1 MKKIAITT
9 TTFGKYDERPLKLL
23 EEYGLEVV
31 LNPYGRTL
39 KKDEVI
45 EFCKGAIGVIAGTEI
60 LDIDT
65 LECLT
70 KTYSQSPGL
79 RPQTLKVI
87 SRCGSGLANVDL
99 DTAKRLGIK
108 VFNTPD
114 APIVAVAELT
124 VGLILNLL
132 RKVCWMDRNLRNE
145 QWEKMMGNL
154 LNKKKVGIKGFG
166 RIGKKVAELLR
177 PFGCEIAYADPFVDD
192 GLLGMKRL
200 SFDDLLGWADI
211 ITIHVSVKDRLVGEK
226 EFQLMKKG
234 AWLVNTSRGGVVDE
248 KVLYEHLKNGYL
260 AGAALD
266 VFEEEPYAGPIKE
279 LDNVI
284 VTPHIGSYAK
294 EARVEMEMQT
304 VENLIKGLKEKD

>member
-1 MKKIAITT
+1 MEKIAITT

-70 KTYSQSPGL
+70 KTYSQSSVL

-87 SRCGSGLANVDL
+87 SRCGSGLANVDV

-154 LNKKKVGIKGFG
+154 LNKKKVGIKGLG

-177 PFGCEIAYADPFVDD
+177 PFGCEIAYADPYVSD

-294 EARVEMEMQT
+294 EARVEMEIQT
-304 VENLIKGLKEKD
+304 VENLFKGLRH

>member
-1 MKKIAITT
+1 MGKIAIT

-70 KTYSQSPGL
+70 KTYSQTSVL
-79 RPQTLKVI
+79 RPQSLKVI

-154 LNKKKVGIKGFG
+154 LNKKKVGIKGLG

-177 PFGCEIAYADPFVDD
+177 PFGCEIAYADPYVSD

-211 ITIHVSVKDRLVGEK
+211 ITLHAS
-226 EFQLMKKG
+226 
-234 AWLVNTSRGGVVDE
+234 VDE
-248 KVLYEHLKNGYL
+248 TDCNNADEKNGNTRRHSRY
-260 AGAALD
+260 
-266 VFEEEPYAGPIKE
+266 
-279 LDNVI
+279 
-284 VTPHIGSYAK
+284 
-294 EARVEMEMQT
+294 
-304 VENLIKGLKEKD
+304 GLLSGE